1 MAHLL
6 LDHPDY
12 EPLRWAID
20 ERLLLIGRGTEADIR
35 IPDRSISRIHARL
48 EPTPDGL
55 KLEDLGSA
63 NGTFVNDVRI
73 DGPAFISVGDTLMIG
88 SVGMRVVAGDP
99 PRPTTRRDTPA
110 SDDATVVRDAPSSS
124 PSEAPTRRGV
134 ATPIIATLLVVAA
147 VIVWATRPKTTLSP
161 TTPSESLG
169 GAVAA
174 SPSTDPP
181 KSSTS
186 RAATPIATDAIA
198 ETPITDAMPSPSNP
212 EREMSTPIDIAKSDS
227 GTEMTEAARRALEE
241 LERPTPPAAEAT
253 PTVTPQNPALEKPI
267 SATPPTPV
275 APVVDADAAARLLA
289 GATPPTPTE
298 APTAVPTTVRLRGVD
313 MPLATAIDRGLAD
326 ERGHL
331 LPTDDDRFLIRRLH
345 LDLLCRTPSEDEY
358 RRCAAL
364 GDAEL
369 VDRVM
374 ANPERWGTWYE
385 DELYFM
391 LLLDDFRPPE
401 DRMRDLPGRLSAN
414 AATWKDALTEI
425 VKSQYFNARNPGN
438 DTYVTVVFEQ
448 MLGITVQ
455 KEPQLLE
462 AGKKMYD
469 GYASA
474 VFGKR
479 GKSQGDLVDIAV
491 AHPAFTSTYL
501 ARLLKRLLGE
511 TPPKTIL
518 DPLAKRLAAD
528 PSAHDAILRELLLSP
543 AYGKTRAAARRKSD
557 PQFIRG
563 LWQDLFGR
571 VPTYQ
576 ELRNVRNAT
585 QALADPT
592 GIRSVIVRT
601 LLDGGKAGLP
611 EKSEVRPDVWIPD
624 QFRRFLGRKPSQEEL
639 AAFSA
644 AWAKDAC
651 KPGTILHALLTG
663 TDYDHY

>member
-12 EPLRWAID
+12 EPLRWKID
-20 ERLLLIGRGTEADIR
+20 ERLQLIGRGSEADIR

-55 KLEDLGSA
+55 RLEDLGSA
-63 NGTFVNDVRI
+63 NGTRVNDVRI
-73 DGPAFISVGDTLMIG
+73 DGATYVSVGDAITIG
-88 SVGMRVVAGDP
+88 SVGLRVVAGDP
-99 PRPTTRRDTPA
+99 PRAPATFAADTESTSDSTRTEISFP
-110 SDDATVVRDAPSSS
+110 DATSNTGMRP
-124 PSEAPTRRGV
+124 RG
-134 ATPIIATLLVVAA
+134 LLLGGGALLAVVAL
-147 VIVWATRPKTTLSP
+147 VLWATRPS
-161 TTPSESLG
+161 TPPS
-169 GAVAA
+169 AA
-174 SPSTDPP
+174 
-181 KSSTS
+181 
-186 RAATPIATDAIA
+186 RAAA
-198 ETPITDAMPSPSNP
+198 
-212 EREMSTPIDIAKSDS
+212 EMSTEVMTPTAPI
-227 GTEMTEAARRALEE
+227 GTEMTESARRALAEFE
-241 LERPTPPAAEAT
+241 SNSRESSSATRPTTAAIPDMPSMEEAPPATSPEMPAVSGGARTDEREDVAE
-253 PTVTPQNPALEKPI
+253 P
-267 SATPPTPV
+267 
-275 APVVDADAAARLLA
+275 AAASS
-289 GATPPTPTE
+289 E
-298 APTAVPTTVRLRGVD
+298 APPPPPATRPSPEEPRETSAATETAAPEGRPATLRYRGVE
-313 MPLATAIDRGLAD
+313 MPFATLVDRGLAD
-326 ERGHL
+326 ESGRL
-331 LPTDDDRFLIRRLH
+331 VPTDEDRFLIRRVH
-345 LDLLCRTPSEDEY
+345 LDLLCRTPSDDEY
-358 RRCAAL
+358 RRAAAL
-364 GDAEL
+364 SVEEL

-374 ANPERWGTWYE
+374 ANPERWGAWYE

-401 DRMRDLPGRLSAN
+401 DRMRDLPGRL
-414 AATWKDALTEI
+414 AAKSVTWKDALTEI

-448 MLGITVQ
+448 MLGVTVQ
-455 KEPQLLE
+455 REPQLLE

-511 TPPKTIL
+511 APPKTIL

-543 AYGKTRAAARRKSD
+543 AYGKTRTAARKKSD

-601 LLDGGKAGLP
+601 LLDGGRAGLP
-611 EKSEVRPDVWIPD
+611 DKAEIRPETWIPE
-624 QFRRFLGRKPSQEEL
+624 QFRRFLARQPSQSEL
-639 AAFSA
+639 SVFTAAF
-644 AWAKDAC
+644 AKDSC

-663 TDYDHY
+663 TDYDRY

>member
-1 MAHLL
+1 
-6 LDHPDY
+6 
-12 EPLRWAID
+12 
-20 ERLLLIGRGTEADIR
+20 
-35 IPDRSISRIHARL
+35 
-48 EPTPDGL
+48 
-55 KLEDLGSA
+55 
-63 NGTFVNDVRI
+63 
-73 DGPAFISVGDTLMIG
+73 
-88 SVGMRVVAGDP
+88 
-99 PRPTTRRDTPA
+99 
-110 SDDATVVRDAPSSS
+110 
-124 PSEAPTRRGV
+124 
-134 ATPIIATLLVVAA
+134 
-147 VIVWATRPKTTLSP
+147 
-161 TTPSESLG
+161 
-169 GAVAA
+169 
-174 SPSTDPP
+174 
-181 KSSTS
+181 
-186 RAATPIATDAIA
+186 
-198 ETPITDAMPSPSNP
+198 
-212 EREMSTPIDIAKSDS
+212 
-227 GTEMTEAARRALEE
+227 
-241 LERPTPPAAEAT
+241 
-253 PTVTPQNPALEKPI
+253 
-267 SATPPTPV
+267 
-275 APVVDADAAARLLA
+275 
-289 GATPPTPTE
+289 
-298 APTAVPTTVRLRGVD
+298 

-326 ERGHL
+326 ERGRL
-331 LPTDDDRFLIRRLH
+331 LPTDDDRFLIRRLY
-345 LDLLCRTPSEDEY
+345 LDLLCRTPSEEEY

-414 AATWKDALTEI
+414 ATTWKDALTEI

-511 TPPKTIL
+511 TPPKTVL

-543 AYGKTRAAARRKSD
+543 AYGKTRTAARRKSD